1 MHLTGASFKLT
12 LNPGTSKQRVLL
24 DVKNFNFDYQR
35 GYDMKPWV
43 KITPG
48 EKIKV
53 QCTYDPKVHDI
64 NPQLRQ
70 SPRRF
75 VTWGDGSSDE
85 MCLGLVYTVA
95 G

>member
-1 MHLTGASFKLT
+1 ML
-12 LNPGTSKQRVLL
+12 LN
-24 DVKNFNFDYQR
+24 VKDFNFDYQR

-43 KITPG
+43 QINPGNKI
-48 EKIKV
+48 EV
-53 QCTYDPKVHDI
+53 SCTYDPKIHDV

-70 SPRRF
+70 APHRF

-85 MCLGLVYTVA
+85 MCLGLVSTVA